1 MKIKQNA
8 KKPEKMK
15 RDKREWKGHRLNKKN
30 EIKEQGRQLLLFR
43 GTDFAKQI
51 ELRPYHS
58 AAQAEF
64 SR

>member
-1 MKIKQNA
+1 MKIKQNE

-43 GTDFAKQI
+43 GTDFAK
-51 ELRPYHS
+51 
-58 AAQAEF
+58 
-64 SR
+64 